1 MNSSIAKESAA
12 MPIATFHSQGANP
25 RWLVINDGVMGGM
38 SRSKFT
44 VDPKGFAVFEGCV
57 SLENGGGFTMA
68 KRTLDKLSTRGYSK
82 IVLHVRGD
90 GKRYQFRLK
99 PDRRQMHSYVC
110 RFATSGEWEEI
121 SIAFQ
126 DLCPAF
132 RGRKLDMPCY
142 SGDTLEEIGILI
154 GNRSQEEFRLLLKEI
169 RLE

>member
-1 MNSSIAKESAA
+1 
-12 MPIATFHSQGANP
+12 MPIATFNSEGSNP

-44 VDPKGFAVFEGCV
+44 FDPKGFAVFEGCV

-68 KRTLDKLSTRGYSK
+68 KKAMDKMSTHAYSK
-82 IVLHVRGD
+82 VVLHVKGD

-99 PDRRQMHSYVC
+99 SERRQMHSYVC
-110 RFATSGEWEEI
+110 RFSTTGEWEEV

-132 RGRKLDMPCY
+132 RGRKLDMACY

-154 GNRSQEEFRLLLKEI
+154 GNRAQEEFRLLIKEI